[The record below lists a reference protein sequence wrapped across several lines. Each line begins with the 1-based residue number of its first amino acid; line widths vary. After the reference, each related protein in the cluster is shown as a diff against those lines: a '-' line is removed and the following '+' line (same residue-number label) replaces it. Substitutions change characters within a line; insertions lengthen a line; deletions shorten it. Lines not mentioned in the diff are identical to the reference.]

1 MNQAKSRKTYYSKLK
16 FKNNIKKKLKK
27 KNKRNAMNAI
37 IGKVH
42 QYNKSKLS
50 WKLITDKKFIA
61 EETKI
66 RKEFN

>member
-16 FKNNIKKKLKK
+16 FKNNIKKKK
-27 KNKRNAMNAI
+27 KRNAMNAI

-61 EETKI
+61 EETEI

>member
-16 FKNNIKKKLKK
+16 FKNNIKKKKK
-27 KNKRNAMNAI
+27 KKRNAMNAI

-61 EETKI
+61 EETEI
-66 RKEFN
+66 RKELN